1 MTHCRYDK
9 YLKNSLES
17 RYDWLLSRMPASHSS
32 RLCMAIASVLQND
45 GAAGMQ
51 QNAIHLNRFR
61 QCIWSNKSAERGL
74 LRFPKEANG
83 TRD

>member
-1 MTHCRYDK
+1 MIDFSHACRHHI
-9 YLKNSLES
+9 L
-17 RYDWLLSRMPASHSS
+17 P
-32 RLCMAIASVLQND
+32 ASVLQND

-51 QNAIHLNRFR
+51 QNAIYLNRFR
-61 QCIWSNKSAERGL
+61 QCIWSNKSVERGL